1 MLGEMT
7 FFEHLLELRKRLLV
21 IVLSVIV
28 FSICGYVYSENIINL
43 LLEASNTSAA
53 KFQVLYIT
61 SMFMTKINIAFLTGV
76 IFSFPVILYQI
87 LAFTK
92 PAFKNEMQFIKILLF
107 LFVSIFLFVVGMSF
121 GYYVLIPV
129 SVNFFNSI
137 SLDLNGVIALNYTLE
152 NYLIYLSWILI
163 ISSIIYQVPI
173 LLLIL
178 VKINV
183 LNIDTLKN
191 KRPYVVI
198 AFFILAAL
206 LTPPD
211 PFSQLLV
218 ALPMIIL
225 YEITIFIVYLLF
237 RKK

>member
-1 MLGEMT
+1 MLKEMT
-7 FFEHLLELRKRLLV
+7 FFEHLLELRKRLLA
-21 IVLSVIV
+21 IVLSVII

-43 LLEASNTSAA
+43 LLEASNTSVA

-61 SMFMTKINIAFLTGV
+61 SMFMTKMNIAFLAGV
-76 IFSFPVILYQI
+76 IFSFPIILYQI

-92 PAFKNEMQFIKILLF
+92 PAFKDELQFIKILLF
-107 LFVSIFLFVVGMSF
+107 LFASIFLFTVGMFF
-121 GYYVLIPV
+121 GYYVLIPL

-173 LLLIL
+173 LLVIL

-183 LNIDTLKN
+183 LDINTLKN
-191 KRPYVVI
+191 NRSYVIIV
-198 AFFILAAL
+198 FFILAAL

-225 YEITIFIVYLLF
+225 YEITIFIVYFLF
-237 RKK
+237 RKR

>member
-1 MLGEMT
+1 MPGEMT
-7 FFEHLLELRKRLLV
+7 FFEHLLELRKRLLA
-21 IVLSVIV
+21 IILSVIF
-28 FSICGYVYSENIINL
+28 FSICGYVYSESIINL
-43 LLEASNTSAA
+43 LLEASNTSSA

-76 IFSFPVILYQI
+76 VFSFPVILYQI

-121 GYYVLIPV
+121 GYYVLIPI

-183 LNIDTLKN
+183 LNIDTLKK

-218 ALPMIIL
+218 ALPMIVL

>member
-1 MLGEMT
+1 MLEEMT
-7 FFEHLLELRKRLLV
+7 FFEHLLELRKRLLTV
-21 IVLSVIV
+21 VLSVII
-28 FSICGYVYSENIINL
+28 FSVCGYIYSENIIIL
-43 LLEASNTSAA
+43 LLDASNTSVAE
-53 KFQVLYIT
+53 FQVLYIT
-61 SMFMTKINIAFLTGV
+61 SMFMAKINIAFLTGI
-76 IFSFPVILYQI
+76 IFSFPIILYQI

-92 PAFKNEMQFIKILLF
+92 PAFQDELQFIKILLF
-107 LFVSIFLFVVGMSF
+107 LFVSIFLFTVGILF
-121 GYYVLIPV
+121 GYYILIPL

-173 LLLIL
+173 LLVIL
-178 VKINV
+178 VKINI
-183 LNIDTLKN
+183 LDINTLKK
-191 KRPYVVI
+191 KRPYVII
-198 AFFILAAL
+198 AFFILAAF

-225 YEITIFIVYLLF
+225 YEITIFIVYFLF
-237 RKK
+237 RKR

>member
-7 FFEHLLELRKRLLV
+7 FFEHLLELRKRLLA
-21 IVLSVIV
+21 IILSVIF
-28 FSICGYVYSENIINL
+28 FSICGYVYSESIINL
-43 LLEASNTSAA
+43 LLEASNTSSA

-76 IFSFPVILYQI
+76 VFSFPVILYQI

-121 GYYVLIPV
+121 GYYVLIPI

-183 LNIDTLKN
+183 LNIDTLKK

-218 ALPMIIL
+218 ALPMIVL